1 MGKIK
6 NTMTKA
12 LVNFGKLASVETEK
26 VAIWIFPN
34 EDNSRL
40 IYKKTISGVFEK
52 NEDGTIKKIDFTK
65 DILGKK
71 FDLLQ
76 TNLIVAHYVTDFFN
90 KVSKKETLELEKLSI
105 MIGCKDSEAEVLKI
119 GLFENLKFV
128 RALSLDEVAPD
139 I

>member
-52 NEDGTIKKIDFTK
+52 NEDGTVKKIDFTK
-65 DILGKK
+65 DILGK
-71 FDLLQ
+71 
-76 TNLIVAHYVTDFFN
+76 N
-90 KVSKKETLELEKLSI
+90 SI
-105 MIGCKDSEAEVLKI
+105 YYKRI
-119 GLFENLKFV
+119 
-128 RALSLDEVAPD
+128 
-139 I
+139 